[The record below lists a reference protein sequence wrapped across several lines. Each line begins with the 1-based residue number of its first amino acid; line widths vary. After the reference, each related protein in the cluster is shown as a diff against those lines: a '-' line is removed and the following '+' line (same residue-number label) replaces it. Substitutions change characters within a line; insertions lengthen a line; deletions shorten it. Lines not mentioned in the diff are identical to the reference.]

1 MDACLSYTKPQHMC
15 HLASGSRVEIGIV
28 LGSYKVP
35 AGIEISKEQVLVMH
49 LAIEGTYQ

>member
-1 MDACLSYTKPQHMC
+1 MLVKAILS
-15 HLASGSRVEIGIV
+15 LNISGSTVEIGLV